1 MTQTFNLER
10 VDPNQPN
17 EFFYTEDETHN
28 WATVYQPSGLNGC
41 KAIWKGHVSFVRQVV
56 SAAVERHAALRASVQ
71 QTAAL
76 AGFWFLSSPV
86 CRPGSVLI
94 QSVKGLTPCVVL
106 LQLVEVEQS

>member
-56 SAAVERHAALRASVQ
+56 SAAVERHAALQASVQ
-71 QTAAL
+71 QTSGASRL
-76 AGFWFLSSPV
+76 LVSRQPGLPPRQLS
-86 CRPGSVLI
+86 
-94 QSVKGLTPCVVL
+94 
-106 LQLVEVEQS
+106 